1 MPSTWSSSW
10 SPSRHH
16 VFSCGASFEDIEA
29 IDEVEHEI
37 GGEGIGGGI
46 ANIVGRDAAADVAA
60 LLQNIVYFEANGA
73 VFLFKHL
80 FLQRSV
86 PQPFLLFKSSGIT
99 GISVI
104 RDIGFN
110 GEIVRQ
116 IENGVGGGVVIEIFL
131 IALPFK
137 GVSDVVVADVSA
149 NAEVDDVRTV
159 VQSQGLGKV
168 GASAQIG
175 FIIRETV
182 GLAIT
187 AVSHGKDG
195 ELDVSERHI

>member
-1 MPSTWSSSW
+1 M
-10 SPSRHH
+10 
-16 VFSCGASFEDIEA
+16 
-29 IDEVEHEI
+29 
-37 GGEGIGGGI
+37 
-46 ANIVGRDAAADVAA
+46 
-60 LLQNIVYFEANGA
+60 LL
-73 VFLFKHL
+73 H
-80 FLQRSV
+80 
-86 PQPFLLFKSSGIT
+86 FLLNIHEPCLCF
-99 GISVI
+99 

-159 VQSQGLGKV
+159 VQSQGLGKG

-175 FIIRETV
+175 FIIREI

-187 AVSHGKDG
+187 ALSHGKDG